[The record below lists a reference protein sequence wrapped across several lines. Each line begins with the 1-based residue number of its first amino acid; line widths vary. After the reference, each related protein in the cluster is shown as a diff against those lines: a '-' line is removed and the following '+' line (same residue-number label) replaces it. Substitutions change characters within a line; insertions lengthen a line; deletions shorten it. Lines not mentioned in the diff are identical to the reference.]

1 MVGNLI
7 LGLKKQILGWCA
19 GITDEDNYL
28 GSNVMSSAKWSRGQ
42 IELKLTLWDNQAQ
55 SMRSD
60 ELYARLLRL
69 GLPENIVSMLHDL
82 ILKVERV
89 GRKVIAIGKIILMKL
104 LEFLEKNLGLVAG
117 IGIGALLSSA
127 LVTLMGSVP
136 IFGAL
141 LLPIAKAMGIVITA
155 TGAVFGKKVD
165 TIVPDLGKTLLDI
178 AKGFFQLLVDIFKSM
193 VQPEVSRF

>member
-1 MVGNLI
+1 
-7 LGLKKQILGWCA
+7 
-19 GITDEDNYL
+19 
-28 GSNVMSSAKWSRGQ
+28 MSSAKWSRGQ
-42 IELKLTLWDNQAQ
+42 VELKLTLWDNQAQ

-136 IFGAL
+136 IVGAL

-155 TGAVFGKKVD
+155 TGAVLGKKVD

-178 AKGFFQLLVDIFKSM
+178 AKDFFQLLVDIFKAM
-193 VQPEVSRF
+193 VQPEVNPFYSTGM